1 MSIVSS
7 SGILVNKD
15 WMSNEAM
22 YELVLLLRISFENEN
37 ESLTVYSLM
46 VNSLSIGTKNFAK
59 LYEQVTMAER
69 TGRSGGNLLDSS
81 GFWGTLHNP
90 YKIPG
95 LLHLAS

>member
-59 LYEQVTMAER
+59 LYEQAPMAKMIW
-69 TGRSGGNLLDSS
+69 RSGGNLLSSS
-81 GFWGTLHNP
+81 GFL
-90 YKIPG
+90 
-95 LLHLAS
+95 

>member
-46 VNSLSIGTKNFAK
+46 VNSFAK
-59 LYEQVTMAER
+59 LYEQVPMAER
-69 TGRSGGNLLDSS
+69 IGRSGGNLFGSS
-81 GFWGTLHNP
+81 GFFVN
-90 YKIPG
+90 
-95 LLHLAS
+95 LA

>member
-1 MSIVSS
+1 
-7 SGILVNKD
+7 
-15 WMSNEAM
+15 
-22 YELVLLLRISFENEN
+22 
-37 ESLTVYSLM
+37 M

-59 LYEQVTMAER
+59 LYEQVAMAER
-69 TGRSGGNLLDSS
+69 TGRSGGNLLGSS

>member
-22 YELVLLLRISFENEN
+22 YKLVLLLRISFENEN

-59 LYEQVTMAER
+59 LYEQAPMAKMIW
-69 TGRSGGNLLDSS
+69 RSGGNLLSSS
-81 GFWGTLHNP
+81 GFL
-90 YKIPG
+90 
-95 LLHLAS
+95 

>member
-59 LYEQVTMAER
+59 LYEQVPMAER
-69 TGRSGGNLLDSS
+69 IGRSGGNLFGSS
-81 GFWGTLHNP
+81 GFFVN
-90 YKIPG
+90 
-95 LLHLAS
+95 LA

>member
-15 WMSNEAM
+15 WMSNEAI
-22 YELVLLLRISFENEN
+22 YKLVLLLRISFENEN

-59 LYEQVTMAER
+59 LYEQAPMAKMIWQ
-69 TGRSGGNLLDSS
+69 SGGNLLSSS
-81 GFWGTLHNP
+81 GFL
-90 YKIPG
+90 
-95 LLHLAS
+95 

>member
-15 WMSNEAM
+15 WMSNEAI
-22 YELVLLLRISFENEN
+22 YKLVLLLRISFENEN

-59 LYEQVTMAER
+59 LYEQAPVAKMIW
-69 TGRSGGNLLDSS
+69 RSGGNLLSSS
-81 GFWGTLHNP
+81 GFL
-90 YKIPG
+90 
-95 LLHLAS
+95 